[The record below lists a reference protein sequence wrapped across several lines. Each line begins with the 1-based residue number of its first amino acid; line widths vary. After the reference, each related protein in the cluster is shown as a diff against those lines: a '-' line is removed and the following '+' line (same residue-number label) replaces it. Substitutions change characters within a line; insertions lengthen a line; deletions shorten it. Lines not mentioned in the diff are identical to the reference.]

1 MKDSNVQLPAA
12 IRTTLVITVCLLS
25 ALALAAVVAI
35 RSDRVRCLRVLTGSM
50 NPTVPA
56 GSLVA
61 GSHITAGDVRVGDI
75 VMFAPPPPYR
85 APGGDPIAHRILRV
99 ASRHGDRYLTT
110 KGDANPVA
118 DPWLIDANRTTLYRV
133 QWHSAAAGTAIGEA
147 HKWGPAS
154 AAALLVIPVW
164 LTGMRRLGRGTKGR
178 HGRTPQEAW

>member
-1 MKDSNVQLPAA
+1 MQLPAA
-12 IRTTLVITVCLLS
+12 IRTTVVFTVCLLA
-25 ALALAAVVAI
+25 ALALAALVAI

-50 NPTVPA
+50 NPTVA
-56 GSLVA
+56 TGSLVV
-61 GSHITAGDVRVGDI
+61 GTRVTATGVRVGDI

-85 APGGDPIAHRILRV
+85 APGGAPIAHRILQV

-133 QWHSAAAGTAIGEA
+133 QWHSAAAGTVLGDA

-154 AAALLVIPVW
+154 AAALLVVPAW
-164 LTGMRRLGRGTKGR
+164 LAGIRRLNRGTRGR
-178 HGRTPQEAW
+178 HRRTAREAW